1 MTDQVGLDT
10 LRGRFVPFGAA
21 RSFRTAALRRQ
32 AEVARDIRGSGGSI
46 PSSWTRAPSPG
57 RRH

>member
-46 PSSWTRAPSPG
+46 PSS
-57 RRH
+57 